1 MQQPERTTK
10 HLTQMTSVSSVAMLF
25 RSVTA
30 IVLAAGGSTRFG
42 SPKQIHMH
50 KGKTLLQ
57 KAIAAA
63 MDAGA
68 DPIIVVLGAEAEAVE
83 QTLGDSPV
91 RMVVNKDWATGLA
104 SSLATGLRAVD
115 SGCAGVLVTLAD
127 QPLVDAN
134 ALSRLIAVFDS
145 QHRIVASGY
154 NGTVG
159 VPAIFGVEFRD
170 ALSQL
175 SGDTGAGHWLRER
188 LSDVTVVRL
197 DEGGI
202 DVDTP
207 SDVERLEETMI
218 HE

>member
-1 MQQPERTTK
+1 
-10 HLTQMTSVSSVAMLF
+10 MTSVSSVARLF

-42 SPKQIHMH
+42 SPKQLHLYNGQSLIER
-50 KGKTLLQ
+50 
-57 KAIAAA
+57 AVNAAA
-63 MDAGA
+63 DAGA
-68 DPIIVVLGAEAEAVE
+68 DPVIVVLGAEADAIRHAINDS
-83 QTLGDSPV
+83 QT
-91 RMVVNKDWATGLA
+91 RIIVNANWSEGLA
-104 SSLATGLRAVD
+104 SSLATGMNAVD
-115 SGCAGVLVTLAD
+115 AACDAILVTLAD

-134 ALSRLIAVFDS
+134 TLRRLIAVFDA

-159 VPAIFGVEFRD
+159 VPAIFGVEFRH

-175 SGDTGAGHWLRER
+175 NGDAGAGHWLRER
-188 LSDVTVVRL
+188 LGDVTVVRL

-207 SDVERLEETMI
+207 SDTVRLEETMI